1 MLFEPYSKR
10 IEKAKSKYRR
20 IIMKNEPKIS
30 KNRQK
35 KELLVA
41 EVVEKLQKSKALIFA
56 NYQGLT
62 HRQLE
67 ELKKKIKPLEAEIS
81 VTKNTLLK
89 RALNQTG
96 DLKAIEDEKSLEQ
109 PTATIFIY
117 NDLVAPL
124 KELAKV
130 IKELSLPSIKFGI
143 LDKKMIS
150 AEQVLKLS
158 SLPSKEVLI
167 AQLLGNMKS
176 PITGLAY
183 ALNWNL
189 QKFVMTLKVISEK
202 KQATS

>member
-1 MLFEPYSKR
+1 
-10 IEKAKSKYRR
+10 
-20 IIMKNEPKIS
+20 MKNEPKIS

>member
-1 MLFEPYSKR
+1 
-10 IEKAKSKYRR
+10 
-20 IIMKNEPKIS
+20 MKDEPKIS

-35 KELLVA
+35 KEQLVA
-41 EVVEKLQKSKALIFA
+41 EVVEKLHRAKALVFA

-67 ELKKKIKPLEAEIS
+67 DLKKKIKPMDAEIS

-96 DLKAIEDEKSLEQ
+96 DLKAIENEKSLEQ

-117 NDLVAPL
+117 NDLVTPL

-158 SLPSKEVLI
+158 SLPPKEVLI

-176 PITGLAY
+176 PISGFVFVLNSNIQKLAI
-183 ALNWNL
+183 
-189 QKFVMTLKVISEK
+189 TLKAIEAK
-202 KQATS
+202 KQS